1 MTRTE
6 RTYYVVFGG
15 YTLSQFFIAPVYPLF
30 LLSRGLDLFQM
41 NAVLAMYLIARGL
54 EIEVG
59 IMTAVVLLPPVLLLS
74 LLPISVAGWGVR
86 EGATVVALSLAGVP
100 SYQSLALSICFGLCA
115 LAISLPG
122 GVLWLVSR
130 GKIPTDSDAALGLR
144 TRKQ

>member
-1 MTRTE
+1 ML
-6 RTYYVVFGG
+6 VA
-15 YTLSQFFIAPVYPLF
+15 LSVGIH
-30 LLSRGLDLFQM
+30 LL
-41 NAVLAMYLIARGL
+41 NVLAMYLIARGL

-59 IMTAVVLLPPVLLLS
+59 IVTAVVLLPPVLLLS

-100 SYQSLALSICFGLCA
+100 SYQSLAVSICFGLCA

-130 GKIPTDSDAALGLR
+130 GKIPTSSDAALGLR
-144 TRKQ
+144 TRNQ